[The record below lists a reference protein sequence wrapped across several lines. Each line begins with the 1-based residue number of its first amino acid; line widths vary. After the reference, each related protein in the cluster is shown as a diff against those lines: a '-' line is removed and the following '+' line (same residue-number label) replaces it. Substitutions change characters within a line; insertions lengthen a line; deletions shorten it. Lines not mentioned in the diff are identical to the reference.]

1 MANRTGTYVA
11 FDGLGEADPTKSD
24 FKYYATIQ
32 AWSANKNIEFSSDG
46 HNTKVTENPL
56 NENWKD
62 FKKLW
67 ERINKRYAYTCEFD
81 GAELIKKSIEVIN
94 IEPRVAKLPY
104 TLTKGEQEGTDFNI
118 EKTETKKLD
127 RTQDS
132 FADYDLIGE
141 IAEGTTLT
149 RRTATAILTDI
160 NKDKLWLFRANPEEF
175 ISKVVGI
182 INKQKA
188 SIVVEHITYAPSAEE
203 PCTQDVFNMSRASD
217 EHTKAFSAKRSIP
230 DFVFAGIYQRLVQAG
245 IAHS

>member
-1 MANRTGTYVA
+1 MV
-11 FDGLGEADPTKSD
+11 P
-24 FKYYATIQ
+24 
-32 AWSANKNIEFSSDG
+32 SSSR
-46 HNTKVTENPL
+46 NQSRLLTSNPVL
-56 NENWKD
+56 RSCLTPSPRASRKALTLIS
-62 FKKLW
+62 KKL
-67 ERINKRYAYTCEFD
+67 K
-81 GAELIKKSIEVIN
+81 
-94 IEPRVAKLPY
+94 
-104 TLTKGEQEGTDFNI
+104 Q
-118 EKTETKKLD
+118 KKLD

-149 RRTATAILTDI
+149 RRTATAILTGI

>member
-1 MANRTGTYVA
+1 M
-11 FDGLGEADPTKSD
+11 K
-24 FKYYATIQ
+24 
-32 AWSANKNIEFSSDG
+32 W
-46 HNTKVTENPL
+46 
-56 NENWKD
+56 
-62 FKKLW
+62 W

-149 RRTATAILTDI
+149 RRTATAILTGI